1 MFIILKK
8 KPQQYIREQL
18 GGAAHPHTLRAFILF
33 FLITYN
39 SECRRNTAAIR
50 YTGTLLYIRNVCVCV
65 CVVNFSLNTRLN
77 VSHLLHFLAGRTM
90 QRRGAELSWFR
101 RNILCLA
108 ILFVKNHA
116 DIMNLKRHT
125 GKLVSLFSIAND
137 DDVQKREMF
146 YCIYVPH
153 TSIHII

>member
-8 KPQQYIREQL
+8 NRNNIFGSNSGAQHPQHSAGFYIIFPDHV
-18 GGAAHPHTLRAFILF
+18 AASADEILLLYGIPELF
-33 FLITYN
+33 FIF
-39 SECRRNTAAIR
+39 AM
-50 YTGTLLYIRNVCVCV
+50 CVCV

-90 QRRGAELSWFR
+90 QRGAAPSWADFAE
-101 RNILCLA
+101 ILCLA

-146 YCIYVPH
+146 YCIYVAY
-153 TSIHII
+153 II